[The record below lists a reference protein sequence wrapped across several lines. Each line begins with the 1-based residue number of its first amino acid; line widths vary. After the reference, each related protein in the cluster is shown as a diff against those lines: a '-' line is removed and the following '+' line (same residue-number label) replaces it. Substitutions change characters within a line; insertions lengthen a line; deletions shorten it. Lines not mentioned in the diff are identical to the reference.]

1 MSPGDHALAWAL
13 AGAAVGAL
21 VGGLFVWLYLH
32 ARMARLQAAK
42 EVAESR
48 LAAQEAAATQMGEKF
63 QALADAALRSNQG
76 AFLDV
81 ARSALETVRAQIA
94 GDLTEKH
101 TAMEG
106 MLRPLAETLDRMA
119 SEVRDLERAREQM
132 FGTLREQLQTLG
144 RETAALASAL
154 RTPQVRGRW
163 GELTLRRAAE
173 LAGMVERCD
182 FVEQATYG
190 AGDGRIRPDM
200 IVHLPGGRT
209 LVVDAKVP
217 LAAYLEAIE
226 APDEAR
232 RNEALLR
239 HSQQLGK
246 HVEQLASKQYWSQ
259 FQPAP
264 EMVVLFLP
272 GDHFLSAALE
282 KNPTL
287 LEDAIE
293 KKVLLATPT
302 TLIAALKAAAFGWRQ
317 HQLAENAE
325 TIRRVA
331 AEFYDR
337 IVKWDAYY
345 AEVARHLDRAVRA
358 YNESVASWEA
368 RLLPALH
375 RIRELGVAAREELQE
390 LHEVD
395 TRPRE
400 PRRIESP

>member
-1 MSPGDHALAWAL
+1 MSPLDQPLAWGL
-13 AGAAVGAL
+13 AGAAIGAVL
-21 VGGLFVWLYLH
+21 GGLLVWLYSR
-32 ARMARLQAAK
+32 AQVARLQAAK
-42 EVAESR
+42 DVAEAKAT
-48 LAAQEAAATQMGEKF
+48 AAEAAAGQLGEKF

-76 AFLDV
+76 AFLEA
-81 ARSALETVRAQIA
+81 ARSTLETVRAQIT
-94 GDLTEKH
+94 GDLAQRH

-106 MLRPLAETLDRMA
+106 IVRPLANMLDRMA
-119 SEVRDLERAREQM
+119 SEVRELERARQQI
-132 FGTLREQLQTLG
+132 FGSLQEQLQNLG
-144 RETAALASAL
+144 RETAALSSAL
-154 RTPQVRGRW
+154 KTPQVRGRW

-173 LAGMVERCD
+173 LAGMVEQCD
-182 FVEQATYG
+182 FFEQQTYS

-217 LAAYLEAIE
+217 LAAYLEAVA

-239 HSQQLGK
+239 HSQQVSK

-282 KNPTL
+282 KNPNL
-287 LEDAIE
+287 LEEAIE
-293 KKVLLATPT
+293 RKVLLATPT

-325 TIRRVA
+325 TVRRVA
-331 AEFYDR
+331 AEFYER

-368 RLLPALH
+368 RLLPSLT
-375 RIRELGVAAREELQE
+375 RIRELGVVAGEEPDALE
-390 LHEVD
+390 RVD
-395 TRPRE
+395 ARPRE
-400 PRRIESP
+400 PRRIESS